1 MSKIIEFGPEARQ
14 KLSAGIDKLANAVTA
29 TLGPNGRNVVI
40 ANQGI
45 PQSTKDGVTVAK
57 SITLEDPIE
66 ELGVQLLKQA
76 AIKTADN
83 AGDGTTTSTLLA
95 QEMVKQGL
103 THLNNGAN
111 SVEIKRGID
120 SAVKEVV
127 TYLRHNIKEDVSE
140 EDQLKQI
147 ATISANNDPEVGEL
161 IATAM
166 QKVGREGVVFIE
178 ESKNGETYLETVEG
192 MQFDRGYK
200 SPYFVTD
207 NNNMSTTISDALILI
222 ADKKFTQVK
231 ELLPILE
238 AVSAQNKS
246 LLIIAEDIEGEAL
259 ATLIVNKARGIL
271 KVVAVKAPDFGD
283 RRKLLL
289 EDIAIM
295 TGGQVF
301 STEKGMKLDKFNWEW
316 FGEARVVTV
325 SKDTTTLVDG
335 KGDAE
340 KIEARITEL
349 QTQIEKALSP
359 YEKEKLQERLAKFVG
374 GVAIVHVG
382 GFTESEMREKKDRV
396 DDALQATKAALE
408 EGIVPGGGA
417 ALLYAREAIT
427 DRTNIGKNIVYK
439 ACSAP
444 FMKILTNAGKTDS
457 ECYGLINGLNV
468 TKIETYSTSSKIE
481 TYSTASVESNNWK
494 GYDLKT
500 DSFVNMKNAG
510 IIDPAKVTRTAIEN
524 AASVAGTILL
534 TEAVVVD
541 KPEDK
546 KSEGGF
552 GDMMGMM

>member
-1 MSKIIEFGPEARQ
+1 MSKIIEFGPDGRKKLAEGIE
-14 KLSAGIDKLANAVTA
+14 KLSNAVTA

-40 ANQGI
+40 ANGGI

-66 ELGVQLLKQA
+66 EVGVQMVKQA
-76 AIKTADN
+76 AIKTAES

-95 QEMVKQGL
+95 SEMIKAGL
-103 THLNNGAN
+103 SELSNDRNA
-111 SVEIKRGID
+111 VEIKRQMDI
-120 SAVKEVV
+120 AVKQVIGALHDE
-127 TYLRHNIKEDVSE
+127 IKQDISSE
-140 EDQLKQI
+140 EQLKQI

-207 NNNMSTTISDALILI
+207 NNSMSTTINDPYILI
-222 ADKKFTQVK
+222 ADKKFTTVK

-238 AVSAQNKS
+238 AVSNQNKP
-246 LLIIAEDIEGEAL
+246 LVLIAEDIDGEAL

-301 STEKGMKLDKFNWEW
+301 STEKGMKLDKFSWDW
-316 FGEARVVTV
+316 FGQARVVTV
-325 SKDTTTLVDG
+325 NKDETTIVDG
-335 KGDAE
+335 KGDTE
-340 KIEARITEL
+340 KIQQRIEEL
-349 QTQIEKALSP
+349 QTQIDKAQSP
-359 YEKEKLQERLAKFVG
+359 YEKEKLQERLAKFIG

-408 EGIVPGGGA
+408 EGIVPGGGS
-417 ALLYAREAIT
+417 ALLHAREHIE
-427 DRTNIGKNIVYK
+427 RINIGADIVYK
-439 ACSAP
+439 ACGAP
-444 FMKILTNAGKTDS
+444 FKKILTNAGIDQEYIFHAMNEIRNAEYWT
-457 ECYGLINGLNV
+457 
-468 TKIETYSTSSKIE
+468 
-481 TYSTASVESNNWK
+481 
-494 GYDLKT
+494 GYNLRMDE
-500 DSFVNMKNAG
+500 FVDMKVAG
-510 IIDPAKVTRTAIEN
+510 IIDPAKVTRTALEN
-524 AASVAGTILL
+524 AVSVAGTVLL

-541 KPEDK
+541 KPSDK
-546 KSEGGF
+546 KDDGGF